1 MNSRKLF
8 EFDET
13 QILLQKNT
21 VEELPSP
28 ALSDTPHQGRDKN
41 NYISIVGTDEAGRG
55 PGAGDVFSAAVYFP
69 NIDNDL
75 INSLNNLNDS
85 KKLSEKVREELYDI
99 ITANSIWSVH
109 QGSVSQIEK
118 SNILAVSLWTMKLSC
133 EEVIKKADL
142 KNPLVLVDGNK
153 LIRQFSYKQKWVKKG
168 DSLSASIAAASII
181 AKVTRDRY
189 MDELDK
195 EFPEYDWKNN
205 KGYLTKTHLDAV
217 DKYGFTKYHRR
228 KFFEK
233 HLQKEKQVALPF

>member
-13 QILLQKNT
+13 QLDSGNLQ
-21 VEELPSP
+21 V
-28 ALSDTPHQGRDKN
+28 
-41 NYISIVGTDEAGRG
+41 IGTDEAGRG

-75 INSLNNLNDS
+75 INSLKDLNDS

-99 ITANSIWSVH
+99 ITSNSIWSVH
-109 QGSVSQIEK
+109 QGSVAQIEK
-118 SNILAVSLWTMKLSC
+118 TNILTVSLWTMKLSC

-142 KNPLVLVDGNK
+142 KNPFVLVDGNK

-189 MDELDK
+189 MYELDK
-195 EFPEYDWKNN
+195 EFPQYDWKNN
-205 KGYLTKTHLDAV
+205 KGYLTESHLNAV
-217 DKYGFTKYHRR
+217 DKYGLTKYHRK

-233 HLQKEKQVALPF
+233 HFNTEKQIALPL